1 MRTTTTKGNSSTL
14 HRRRARVVLAAIATA
29 SIAAAAC
36 SAPESQ
42 PAAEAPAAEAAAP
55 GEPSASAPPAEE
67 ARPAPLPAAQPAAP
81 PAAAPPPAPPAPP
94 KPRVATLGAGQVITI
109 RTTRE
114 LSTKTVETGAPFSAV
129 LEEPIRSGDWTIAA
143 AGAKVDGRV
152 VEADKGGRVKGKA
165 SLSIELTALTLADG
179 SKIELVTSPIS
190 NEAAANKGK
199 NAAKVGIAAGTGA
212 AIGAIAGG
220 GQGAAIGA
228 VAGGAVGTLARGES
242 AEIPAESV
250 IGFELR
256 SPITIHEQKR

>member
-1 MRTTTTKGNSSTL
+1 MTTRTMHGNATL
-14 HRRRARVVLAAIATA
+14 HRRHRAGVVLAAIATA
-29 SIAAAAC
+29 AIATAAC
-36 SAPESQ
+36 SKPESQ
-42 PAAEAPAAEAAAP
+42 PASAAPAAEAP
-55 GEPSASAPPAEE
+55 VPVEPAASAPPAE
-67 ARPAPLPAAQPAAP
+67 APPRAAP
-81 PAAAPPPAPPAPP
+81 APAAAPVATPPPAPP

-129 LEEPIRSGDWTIAA
+129 LEEPIKSDDWTIAA

-179 SKIELVTSPIS
+179 SKIELVTSPVS

-199 NAAKVGIAAGTGA
+199 NAAKIGVAAGAGA
-212 AIGAIAGG
+212 GIGAIAGG
-220 GQGAAIGA
+220 GKGAAIGA

-250 IGFELR
+250 IAFELR
-256 SPITIHEQKR
+256 SPVTVQEKQGR